1 MKKVAGTLK
10 LTLAQYRS
18 MEAFAMFASD
28 LDATTRAQLTRGERL
43 MELLKQPQFTP
54 YPVEEQVASVWTG
67 TNGYLDDLE
76 VTEVLAFE
84 AALLDYLRRSTSVLE
99 TIRTTGQLDEDT
111 EAQLR
116 RQVEEFRT
124 RYAAGDR
131 LLQGEVSLD
140 DDEPV
145 AERTSEQIVVKRG

>member
-131 LLQGEVSLD
+131 LLPGEVSLD